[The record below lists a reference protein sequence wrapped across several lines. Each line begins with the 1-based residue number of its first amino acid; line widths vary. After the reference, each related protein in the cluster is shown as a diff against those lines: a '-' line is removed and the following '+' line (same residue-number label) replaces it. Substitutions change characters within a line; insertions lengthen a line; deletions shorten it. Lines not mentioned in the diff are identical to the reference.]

1 MQSPTFAQVIKILRQ
16 TSLEFFALARQVF
29 QYLMTLAMPNL
40 ILACLGAA
48 LLLSILPLALSLFI
62 AFLLIKLVVLLCVLK
77 PKQTSNQ

>member
-1 MQSPTFAQVIKILRQ
+1 MQSPTFAQVIKSLRQ

>member
-1 MQSPTFAQVIKILRQ
+1 MQSPTFAELIKILRQ

>member
-1 MQSPTFAQVIKILRQ
+1 MQSPTFAQVIKSLRQ
-16 TSLEFFALARQVF
+16 TSLQFFALAKEFF

-40 ILACLGAA
+40 ILVCLGGA

-62 AFLLIKLVVLLCVLK
+62 GFLLIKLVVLLFVLK

>member
-1 MQSPTFAQVIKILRQ
+1 MQSPTFAQVIKSLRQ
-16 TSLEFFALARQVF
+16 TSLQFFALAKAFF

-40 ILACLGAA
+40 ILVCLGGA

-62 AFLLIKLVVLLCVLK
+62 GFLLIKLVVLLFVLK